1 MTRDDKKKLLIV
13 QGMVHR
19 LEIAHGLDQLKS
31 QMRPAAFLGK
41 LPSVIKLIMASNAV
55 PLLSTLVPLVLGKNK
70 VARLVRRVV
79 LILGGGAALMAI
91 MQRWKSARSKTTLYA
106 CNVVASSTTHKKPD
120 RFAATGTFV
129 YK

>member
-41 LPSVIKLIMASNAV
+41 LPSVIKLIMASHAV

-91 MQRWKSARSKTTLYA
+91 MQRWKSARIKTTL
-106 CNVVASSTTHKKPD
+106 
-120 RFAATGTFV
+120 
-129 YK
+129 

>member
-31 QMRPAAFLGK
+31 QTRPAAFLSK

-55 PLLSTLVPLVLGKNK
+55 PLLSTVVPLVLGKNK

-79 LILGGGAALMAI
+79 LIVGGGAALTAI
-91 MQRWKSARSKTTLYA
+91 MQRWKSARSKTT
-106 CNVVASSTTHKKPD
+106 P
-120 RFAATGTFV
+120 
-129 YK
+129 